1 MILDCG
7 VCVVRD
13 WRVGDKASLLRVA
26 NNRRVWQNLTHM
38 FPHPYTEAD
47 ADWWFSYL
55 AQMPEPTH
63 WAIEIESAAIGGIGI
78 TLRDGVF
85 ERSAHFGYWLG
96 EPF

>member
-7 VCVVRD
+7 TCIVRD
-13 WRVGDKASLLRVA
+13 WRVGDKPSLLRVA
-26 NNRRVWQNLTHM
+26 NNRRVWRNLTHM